1 MRVLAIW
8 AMLVLAASPAASQD
22 RLQSDD
28 TDLQKRL
35 EKLEKAAQQRRE
47 EAAEIDKAYQ
57 RAIKSQHTDMPPP
70 KVDPWGNIRASDPAQ
85 TKKSTQSQ
93 NSK

>member
-1 MRVLAIW
+1 MRVLAIS
-8 AMLVLAASPAASQD
+8 AALVLAAAPAISQD

-28 TDLQKRL
+28 TDLQKRV

-57 RAIKSQHTDMPPP
+57 RTMKSQHTDGPAP
-70 KVDPWGNIRASDPAQ
+70 KVDPWGNIRASDPAH
-85 TKKSTQSQ
+85 TK
-93 NSK
+93 